1 MKKIL
6 LGLLLTWG
14 FLAEAQVYNNEW
26 IDYSK
31 TYYKFKVGQT
41 GLHRISDT
49 LLANM
54 GLGNT
59 PAENFQLWRNGVQ
72 VPIYTSQATGI
83 FSATDYIEFFGR
95 MNDGKPDRQLYRD
108 PSYLLSDK
116 WSLETD
122 TAAYFLTVNS
132 NSASNLRVSSGAN
145 NVAANTLPPD
155 PYFMYTAG
163 KYFNDQINAGY
174 AVNVG
179 DYLYSASYDKAEGW
193 SSKELLSTVNEF
205 GITYGVNRF
214 IFPNL
219 FAYNG
224 PSAPTPKFKM
234 IASGNSNIERRYRV
248 VINSDSV
255 MGNRM
260 DFFNYNIDSV
270 YFPITTLNSSLDSIT
285 VTNFSSIACY
295 PQPTGC
301 QTDRM
306 VIHQY
311 EITYPRRFNF
321 GGANYFEFSL
331 APSSQGNYLQISN
344 FAYSNTLP
352 YLYDISNNIRY
363 MGDTAAGQVRFAL
376 PASAQQ
382 RSFVLVSEA
391 PANVRY
397 VSSMLTRNFINYTA
411 SANQGDYLIITSPAL
426 FAGPNGTNPVNDYR
440 LYRGSASGGS
450 YNAKIYLVDELI
462 DQFGFGIKKNPLGI
476 RNFIRY
482 ARLNYAAKPLDVFII
497 GKGVSYNEQRNFEST
512 PDIDKLNLV
521 PTFGYPASDVLL
533 TAEPGSSI
541 PEIPV
546 GRLSAISA
554 AEVAVY
560 LKKVKEYET
569 ASATPSPLIA
579 DRGWMKNVV
588 HIVGASEPGLD
599 ATLTDAMQRYGTAIA
614 DTLFGARVETFSKSS
629 SDYVEQLNSS
639 RLQNLFTEGISI
651 ITYFGH
657 SSSSTLEFNLD
668 NPENYNNF
676 KKYPIFIGLGCNA
689 GNFFRYN
696 PVRFQTKETLSE
708 KYVLAPDRGTIAFI
722 ASTHFGIVH
731 YLDIWATRAYREIGY
746 KSYGKTI
753 GEIMKITVQDVF
765 DQTTQDDF
773 YARCNAEESELHGD
787 PALRLNPH
795 AKPDYVIEDPMV
807 RIDPGF
813 VSVADPSFR
822 VSARIENIGRSP
834 SDSIVIEIK
843 RQFPDQT
850 TTVVLRKKIP
860 GIRYTD
866 SVSVDIPI
874 NPTNDKGI
882 NKIIVTADADGK
894 VDELYENNNSITKE
908 VIIYEDEARP
918 VYPYNF
924 GIVNHQGIKLIAST
938 ANPFSTQKQYK
949 MEMDTTELFNSPLK
963 VTRNVTTTGGTME
976 FDPGTAFTDSTVY
989 YWRVAPVSSIGEPV
1003 WNTASFVYLANNDV
1017 GFNQS
1022 HLYQHFKSGFQGIT
1036 LDSASR
1042 KWGFGTRIENL
1053 FIRQGTWVTST
1064 GQEAGVSVAINGSGT
1079 IRNTCSYQSVVFN
1092 VFDPVTFDPWVNS
1105 TLASIAAAP
1114 PVGIGLYGSAANNC
1128 FAGRQNNFE
1137 YRWDSTSNRNR
1148 AMDFMNNTV
1157 PNGAYVVV
1165 RSFLLDPVGFP
1176 GYANLIKY
1184 APEWAGDGTVNG
1196 TGQSLYKT
1204 MKDAGFS
1211 GLDSFNRPRQF
1222 IFVYKKNDPSFAPRW
1237 AFTDGTYDNIT
1248 MSADCKI
1255 PDTLGRI
1262 ASPVFGPAKQW
1273 KELRWRGSSLD
1284 LTPGD
1289 NPRVDVIGITAA
1301 GVADTLMRG
1310 LNLSQQTVDVS
1321 SISATQYPYLQLYMR
1336 NTDYT
1341 NNTPYQLRYWRV
1353 TYLPVPEGAI
1363 APNVY
1368 LSRKDTLDVA
1378 EPLDFKVAFK
1388 NISDVPFAD
1397 SLTVKMII
1405 TDRNN
1410 VQHVLPPFKQKPL
1423 AVGDTVHIHYP
1434 ADTRQLVGSNY
1445 LYVEVNPDNIQPEQ
1459 YHFNNFAYRPFYV
1472 RGDTLN
1478 PLLDVTFDNVH
1489 ILNYDIVSSRPQITI
1504 KLKDEAKWF
1513 LLDDNSKMKVK
1524 VRAIPNSSSDPGITK
1539 EYPFDGD
1546 TLQFVAASQAPNHDN
1561 TATAI
1566 FKPYFPKDGKYEL
1579 IVSGSDMSDNRAGA
1593 MEYRVTFE
1601 VINKAMISN
1610 MLNYPNP
1617 FTTSTAF
1624 VFTLTGTEVP
1634 QNLKIQIMTITGKV
1648 VREITKEELG
1658 NIHVGRNI
1666 TDFKWDGTDQY
1677 GQKLANGVYLYR
1689 VVTNLNGKSL
1699 DKYTSKDEDTDK
1711 YFNKGYGKMYLM
1723 R

>member
-14 FLAEAQVYNNEW
+14 FLAKAQVYNNEW

-41 GLHRISDT
+41 GLYRISDT
-49 LLANM
+49 LLTNI
-54 GLGNT
+54 GLGNV
-59 PAENFQLWRNGVQ
+59 PAQQFQLWRNGTQ
-72 VPIYTSQATGI
+72 VAIYTSIPTGI
-83 FSATDYIEFFGR
+83 FSATDYIEFYGY
-95 MNDGKPDRQLYRD
+95 MNDGKSDHQLYRD
-108 PSYLLSDK
+108 PSYLLNDK

-122 TAAYFLTVNS
+122 TAAYFLTVNPGS
-132 NSASNLRVSSGAN
+132 GNKRVTNGVN
-145 NVAANTLPPD
+145 NVAGNTLSPE
-155 PYFMYTAG
+155 PYFLYTAG
-163 KYFNDQINAGY
+163 KYFNDRINPGY

-179 DYLYSASYDKAEGW
+179 DYLYSASYDKAEGFA
-193 SSKELLSTVNEF
+193 SQELVTTVNEF
-205 GITYGVNRF
+205 GITYASNRYVF
-214 IFPNL
+214 SNL
-219 FAYNG
+219 YAYTG
-224 PSAPTPKFKM
+224 PGTPAPKFKM
-234 IASGNSNIERRYRV
+234 IASGNANIERRYKV
-248 VINSDSV
+248 VINTDSV

-260 DFFNYNIDSV
+260 DFFNYN
-270 YFPITTLNSSLDSIT
+270 LDSTYFSIGTLHSTLDTVT
-285 VTNFSSIACY
+285 VTNIATIACF

-311 EITYPRRFNF
+311 EITYPRQFNF
-321 GGANYFEFSL
+321 GGASNFEFTL
-331 APSSQGNYLQISN
+331 QPSSQGNYLQIGN
-344 FAYSNTLP
+344 FAYGNTIP
-352 YLYDISNNIRY
+352 YLYDLTNNIRY
-363 MGDTAAGQVRFAL
+363 AGDTLNGMARFAL
-376 PASAQQ
+376 PANGSP

-391 PANVRY
+391 SSNVSY
-397 VSSMLTRNFINYTA
+397 LSSMQTRNFINYTA
-411 SANQGDYLIITSPAL
+411 AANQGDYLIITSSAL

-440 LYRGSASGGS
+440 LYRNSAVGGS
-450 YNAKIYLVDELI
+450 YNAKVYLVDELT
-462 DQFGFGIKKNPLGI
+462 DQFGFGIKKNPAAI

-482 ARLNYAAKPLDVFII
+482 ARLNYGAAPRYVFIV
-497 GKGVSYNEQRNFEST
+497 GKGVSYNEQRTYEST
-512 PDIDKLNLV
+512 SDIDRLNLV

-560 LKKVKEYET
+560 LKKVKEYEN
-569 ASATPSPLIA
+569 ASATLSPLIA

-599 ATLTDAMQRYGTAIA
+599 ATLTDAMQRYETTIS
-614 DTLFGARVETFSKSS
+614 DTLFGAHVETFSKSS

-639 RLQNLFTEGISI
+639 RLQDLFTNGISI

-668 NPENYNNF
+668 NPENYNNY

-731 YLDIWATRAYREIGY
+731 YLDIWATRAYREISY

-753 GEIMKITVQDVF
+753 GEIMKTTVQDVF
-765 DQTTQDDF
+765 DQTTQEDF

-822 VSARIENIGRSP
+822 VSAKIENIGRSP
-834 SDSIVIEIK
+834 SDSIVIEVK
-843 RQFPDQT
+843 RQFPDLST
-850 TTVVLRKKIP
+850 AVVLRKRIP

-866 SVSVDIPI
+866 SITVDIPI
-874 NPTNDKGI
+874 SPTNDKGM
-882 NKIIVTADADGK
+882 NKITITADADNK
-894 VDELYENNNSITKE
+894 VDELYENNNSITKD
-908 VIIYEDEARP
+908 VLIYEDEARP

-924 GIVNHQGIKLIAST
+924 GIVNKQGIKLIAST
-938 ANPFSTQKQYK
+938 ANPFSAQKQYK
-949 MEMDTTELFNSPLK
+949 MEMDTTELFNSPIK
-963 VTRNVTTTGGTME
+963 VTRSATTTGGTME
-976 FDPGTAFTDSTVY
+976 FDPGITFTDSTVY
-989 YWRVAPVSSIGEPV
+989 YWRVAPVSTIGEPV
-1003 WNTASFVYLANNDV
+1003 WNTASFIYLANNDV

-1022 HLYQHFKSGFQGIT
+1022 HLFQHFKSVFQGIV
-1036 LDSASR
+1036 LDSTSR
-1042 KWGFGTRIENL
+1042 RWGFGKRTENL

-1114 PVGIGLYGSAANNC
+1114 PVGVGLYGSAANNC

-1148 AMDFMNNTV
+1148 AMNFMKNV
-1157 PNGAYVVV
+1157 IPDGAYVVV

-1176 GYANLIKY
+1176 GYASLIKY
-1184 APEWAGDGTVNG
+1184 APEWSNDGTVNG
-1196 TGQSLYKT
+1196 NGQSLYKA

-1273 KELRWRGSSLD
+1273 KELRWRGNSLD
-1284 LTPGD
+1284 QTPGD
-1289 NPRVDVIGITAA
+1289 NPRVDVIGITNA
-1301 GVADTLMRG
+1301 GVADTLIRG

-1321 SISATQYPYLQLYMR
+1321 SISATQYPFLQLYMR

-1353 TYLPVPEGAI
+1353 TYQPVPEGAI

-1368 LSRKDTLDVA
+1368 LNRKDTLDVA
-1378 EPLDFKVAFK
+1378 EPLDFSVAFK
-1388 NISDVPFAD
+1388 NISDVPFTD
-1397 SLTVKMII
+1397 SLKVKMII

-1410 VQHVLPPFKQKPL
+1410 VQHVLPTFKQKPL
-1423 AVGDTVHIHYP
+1423 AVNDTVHIHYP
-1434 ADTRQLVGSNY
+1434 ADTRSLVGGNFMY
-1445 LYVEVNPDNIQPEQ
+1445 LEVNPDNDQPEQ
-1459 YHFNNFAYRPFYV
+1459 YHFNNVAYRAFYV

-1478 PLLDVTFDNVH
+1478 PLMDVTFDNVH
-1489 ILNYDIVSSRPQITI
+1489 ILNYDIVSSRPQINI
-1504 KLKDEAKWF
+1504 KLKDEAKWY
-1513 LLDDNSKMKVK
+1513 LLNDNSKMKVK
-1524 VRAIPNSSSDPGITK
+1524 IRSIPNSGTTDPGITK

-1546 TLQFVAASQAPNHDN
+1546 TLQFVPASQAPNNDN

-1634 QNLKIQIMTITGKV
+1634 QNIKIQIMTITGKV
-1648 VREITKEELG
+1648 VREITKAELG
-1658 NIHVGRNI
+1658 NIHIGRNI

-1689 VVTNLNGKSL
+1689 VVTNLNGQSL